1 MIVSLG
7 RYEKEKKIKGIKII
21 SVLFKKEEVKLL
33 LVEDNIT
40 VYIENFIEFIN
51 MEVSI
56 YVIKL

>member
-40 VYIENFIEFIN
+40 AYIENFIEFIN

-56 YVIKL
+56 YAIKL

>member
-56 YVIKL
+56 YAIKL